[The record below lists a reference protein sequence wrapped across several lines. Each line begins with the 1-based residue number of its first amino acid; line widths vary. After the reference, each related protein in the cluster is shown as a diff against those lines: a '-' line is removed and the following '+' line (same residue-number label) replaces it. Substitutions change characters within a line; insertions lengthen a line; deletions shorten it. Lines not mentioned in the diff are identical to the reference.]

1 MGRVGSVLFRLLSYS
16 AFTSI
21 WNTHFQL
28 LIIFC
33 KFGLGRQE
41 FITPVSNF
49 CSIWIQSF
57 QSFLTM
63 KFKKCFWTIKK
74 KSLLSLSEQFWWLC
88 FESWYLVGEW
98 MVLSEEASCGVWN
111 RFVLAVHRIW
121 KYSEC
126 SEGGKGWLAV
136 LPGSMEMPG
145 QTGAKR
151 EVCSC
156 K

>member
-57 QSFLTM
+57 QSFLTI

-74 KSLLSLSEQFWWLC
+74 KKKKSPVFIRAILMIVLWKLIFSRGMDGPQRGGFLWCLEQIC
-88 FESWYLVGEW
+88 VGSPQDLK
-98 MVLSEEASCGVWN
+98 VLWVQW
-111 RFVLAVHRIW
+111 RWQRLACCVAWIYGDARADR
-121 KYSEC
+121 
-126 SEGGKGWLAV
+126 G
-136 LPGSMEMPG
+136 
-145 QTGAKR
+145 
-151 EVCSC
+151 
-156 K
+156 